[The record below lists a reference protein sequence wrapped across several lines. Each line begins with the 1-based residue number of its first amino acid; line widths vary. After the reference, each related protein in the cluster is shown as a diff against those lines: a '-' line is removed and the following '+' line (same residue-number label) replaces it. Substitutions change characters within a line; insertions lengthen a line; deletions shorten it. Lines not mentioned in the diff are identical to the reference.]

1 MEKGSPRKAYP
12 DRPEMACKGRLNVYR
27 DPADPVFRRNSKRS
41 PMSLARTFP
50 RRWGGALLAC
60 GTPEP
65 QRTSTN
71 IKIDLS
77 PNVLERLMVLS
88 GGLVTSL
95 TLLLNVSSLSLN
107 RSLLSKVWKSILL
120 SNLSVSSG
128 MSYPS
133 ALTRHS
139 IDITQCD
146 FALELPPP
154 LPRQRCRGCP
164 HFWQRG
170 YH

>member
-1 MEKGSPRKAYP
+1 
-12 DRPEMACKGRLNVYR
+12 MACKGRLTVGMTS
-27 DPADPVFRRNSKRS
+27 ADPVSRRNLKRS
-41 PMSLARTFP
+41 PMSFARTSP
-50 RRWGGALLAC
+50 RRWAGALSPTLEA
-60 GTPEP
+60 

-71 IKIDLS
+71 NKIGLS
-77 PNVLERLMVLS
+77 PSVLERLMVPS